1 MNKEEVARKLAKMD
15 QLLNELIF
23 AFMQTGM
30 TYKQAEEEVFRM
42 LKRKRLSK
50 LLRNARAE
58 RARAI
63 LDYPPQ
69 SRETG

>member
-1 MNKEEVARKLAKMD
+1 MNKEEVARKLAKLD

-50 LLRNARAE
+50 EAK
-58 RARAI
+58 
-63 LDYPPQ
+63 DD
-69 SRETG
+69 